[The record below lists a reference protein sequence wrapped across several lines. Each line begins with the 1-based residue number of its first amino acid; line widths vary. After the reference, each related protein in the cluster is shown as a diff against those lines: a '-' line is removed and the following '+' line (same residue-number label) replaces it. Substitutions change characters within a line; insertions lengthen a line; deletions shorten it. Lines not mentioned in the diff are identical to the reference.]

1 MHFPHPSTLLLLL
14 AAATA
19 RAADSSTSSTTTSAP
34 ACTAASKSGTGA
46 FYDLRPDIAVKA
58 EEGKSSKGS
67 ITADYHA
74 RGWDYG
80 RNFTLNICAPVIEAL
95 DDVEG
100 LTKGE
105 AKNVSAYYTYK
116 GETYSIG
123 SSSMDIQTRGRI
135 LVLQYKNGSPCDKSK
150 SKRSQAHSGASYNKY
165 TDDDDDEAT
174 ALSSYG
180 NGRKKASTNKDDS
193 ESTTR
198 RKSTTISFH
207 CDTEQVGGA
216 AHISF
221 VGSDPEDC
229 AYFFEARSQHACPR
243 AEPHQPGSVGP
254 GSVFAI
260 IFVIA
265 VMVYFGGGV
274 FYQRTVAHA
283 RGWRQLPNYS
293 LWAGIWSFLS
303 DIFTIATSSCAQLL
317 PGRRGYSHLSGS
329 PSRGRNREDENRL
342 IDQLD
347 EEWDD

>member
-1 MHFPHPSTLLLLL
+1 MHFPHSSTLLLLL

-19 RAADSSTSSTTTSAP
+19 RAADTATSSTTTSAP
-34 ACTAASKSGTGA
+34 ACTAASKSGSGA
-46 FYDLRPDIAVKA
+46 FYDLRPDIAVKP
-58 EEGKSSKGS
+58 EEGKSSKSGV
-67 ITADYHA
+67 ITDYHA

-100 LTKGE
+100 LTKSE
-105 AKNVSAYYTYK
+105 SKNVSAFYEYK
-116 GETYSIG
+116 NEVYSIG

-135 LVLQYKNGSPCDKSK
+135 LVLQYKNGSPCGKTK
-150 SKRSQAHSGASYNKY
+150 SKRSKAHDGASYNKY
-165 TDDDDDEAT
+165 ADEEEAT
-174 ALSSYG
+174 ALSAFG
-180 NGRKKASTNKDDS
+180 NTQNKVTADKDDS
-193 ESTTR
+193 DSTMR
-198 RKSTTISFH
+198 RKSATISFH

-221 VGSDPEDC
+221 VGSDPDDC

-265 VMVYFGGGV
+265 VLVYFGGGV

-293 LWAGIWSFLS
+293 LWAGIWGFVS
-303 DIFTIATSSCAQLL
+303 DMFIIATSSCAQLL

>member
-1 MHFPHPSTLLLLL
+1 MHFPYSSTLILLL

-19 RAADSSTSSTTTSAP
+19 RAADTSASTTTSAP
-34 ACTAASKSGTGA
+34 ACTAASKSGAGA
-46 FYDLRPDIAVKA
+46 FYDLRPDIAVKP
-58 EEGKSSKGS
+58 EEGKSSKGAV
-67 ITADYHA
+67 TTDYHA
-74 RGWDYG
+74 RGWDYN
-80 RNFTLNICAPVIEAL
+80 RNFTLNICAPVIEPL

-100 LTKGE
+100 LTKAE

-123 SSSMDIQTRGRI
+123 SSSMDVQTRGRI

-150 SKRSQAHSGASYNKY
+150 SKRSQVHAGASYNKY
-165 TDDDDDEAT
+165 ADDDDEAT
-174 ALSSYG
+174 SPLKYLG
-180 NGRKKASTNKDDS
+180 NNEKKVSAAKDDADANP
-193 ESTTR
+193 R
-198 RKSTTISFH
+198 RKSATISFH

-221 VGSDPEDC
+221 VGSDPDDC

-293 LWAGIWSFLS
+293 LWAGIWSFVS
-303 DIFTIATSSCAQLL
+303 DIFVIATSSCAQLL
-317 PGRRGYSHLSGS
+317 PGRRGYSHLTGS

>member
-1 MHFPHPSTLLLLL
+1 MYFPHSSILLLLL

-19 RAADSSTSSTTTSAP
+19 RAADTTTSSTTASAP
-34 ACTAASKSGTGA
+34 ACTAASKSGSGA
-46 FYDLRPDIAVKA
+46 FYDLRPDIAVKP
-58 EEGKSSKGS
+58 EEGKSSKSGVS
-67 ITADYHA
+67 VDYHA

-100 LTKGE
+100 LTKSE
-105 AKNVSAYYTYK
+105 SKNVSAFYEYK
-116 GETYSIG
+116 NEVYSIG

-135 LVLQYKNGSPCDKSK
+135 LVLQYKNGSPCGKTK
-150 SKRSQAHSGASYNKY
+150 SKRSKAHDGASYNKY
-165 TDDDDDEAT
+165 ADEEEAT
-174 ALSSYG
+174 ALSAFG
-180 NGRKKASTNKDDS
+180 NTQNKVTADKDDS
-193 ESTTR
+193 DSTKR
-198 RKSTTISFH
+198 RKSATISFH

-221 VGSDPEDC
+221 VGSDPDDC

-265 VMVYFGGGV
+265 VLVYFGGGV

-293 LWAGIWSFLS
+293 LWAGIWGFVS
-303 DIFTIATSSCAQLL
+303 DMFIIATSSCVQLL

>member
-1 MHFPHPSTLLLLL
+1 MHFPHSSNFLLLL

-19 RAADSSTSSTTTSAP
+19 RAADTSTTSTTSSAP
-34 ACTAASKSGTGA
+34 ACTAASKSGNGA

-58 EEGKSSKGS
+58 EDGKSAKNS
-67 ITADYHA
+67 ITTDYHA

-80 RNFTLNICAPVIEAL
+80 RNFTLNICAPVIDAVE
-95 DDVEG
+95 DVVG
-100 LTKGE
+100 LSKGE
-105 AKNVSAYYTYK
+105 SKNVSAYYTYK
-116 GETYSIG
+116 NEIYSIG
-123 SSSMDIQTRGRI
+123 QSSMDIQTRGRV
-135 LVLQYKNGSPCDKSK
+135 LVLQYKDGSPCGKSK
-150 SKRSQAHSGASYNKY
+150 SKRSKAHDGASYNTY
-165 TDDDDDEAT
+165 VDDEVVT
-174 ALSSYG
+174 LKSSDG
-180 NGRKKASTNKDDS
+180 GDSQKKASAEKDDKD
-193 ESTTR
+193 STTR
-198 RKSTTISFH
+198 RKSATISFH
-207 CDTEQVGGA
+207 CDNEQVGGA

-221 VGSDPEDC
+221 VGSDPDDC

-265 VMVYFGGGV
+265 VLVYFGGGV

-293 LWAGIWSFLS
+293 LWAGIWGFVS
-303 DIFTIATSSCAQLL
+303 DMFVIATSSCAQLL
-317 PGRRGYSHLSGS
+317 PGRRGYRHLSGS

>member
-1 MHFPHPSTLLLLL
+1 MHLPHSSTLLLLL
-14 AAATA
+14 AATIA
-19 RAADSSTSSTTTSAP
+19 RAADTSTPSTTTSPP

-46 FYDLRPDIAVKA
+46 FYDLRPDIAVKT

-67 ITADYHA
+67 VTTDYHA

-80 RNFTLNICAPVIEAL
+80 RNFTLNICAPVLEAL

-100 LTKGE
+100 LTKSE

-123 SSSMDIQTRGRI
+123 SSSMDIQSRGRI

-150 SKRSQAHSGASYNKY
+150 SKSKRSKAHDGASYNKY
-165 TDDDDDEAT
+165 SDDDETT
-174 ALSSYG
+174 ASSSFG
-180 NGRKKASTNKDDS
+180 KSEKKVSAEKDDS
-193 ESTTR
+193 DSTPR
-198 RKSTTISFH
+198 RKSATISFH

-221 VGSDPEDC
+221 VGSDPDDC

-265 VMVYFGGGV
+265 VLVYFGGGV

-293 LWAGIWSFLS
+293 LWAGIWSFVS
-303 DIFTIATSSCAQLL
+303 DIFVIATSSCAQLL

-329 PSRGRNREDENRL
+329 PSRRNREDENRL

>member
-1 MHFPHPSTLLLLL
+1 MHLPHSSSLLLLFG
-14 AAATA
+14 AVATA
-19 RAADSSTSSTTTSAP
+19 RAADTSTSSTTTSAP

-46 FYDLRPDIAVKA
+46 FYDLRPDIAVKK

-67 ITADYHA
+67 VTTDYHA

-80 RNFTLNICAPVIEAL
+80 RNFTLNICAPVIESVE
-95 DDVEG
+95 DVVG
-100 LTKGE
+100 LSKG
-105 AKNVSAYYTYK
+105 ASKNVSAYYTHNT
-116 GETYSIG
+116 ETYSIG
-123 SSSMDIQTRGRI
+123 ESNMDIQIRGRS
-135 LVLQYKNGSPCDKSK
+135 LVLQYKDGSPCGESK
-150 SKRSQAHSGASYNKY
+150 SKRSTAHAGTSFNRFV
-165 TDDDDDEAT
+165 DDDDRTLIT
-174 ALSSYG
+174 ASDSDK
-180 NGRKKASTNKDDS
+180 KKASSEKD
-193 ESTTR
+193 EKTTR
-198 RKSTTISFH
+198 RKSATISFH

-221 VGSDPEDC
+221 VGSDPDDC

-265 VMVYFGGGV
+265 VLVYFGGGV

-293 LWAGIWSFLS
+293 LWAGIWGFVS
-303 DIFTIATSSCAQLL
+303 DMFIIATTSCAQLL
-317 PGRRGYSHLSGS
+317 PGRRGYRHLSGS

>member
-1 MHFPHPSTLLLLL
+1 MHLPHSSGLVLLL
-14 AAATA
+14 AAAIV
-19 RAADSSTSSTTTSAP
+19 RAADSTTSSTTSSAP

-58 EEGKSSKGS
+58 EDGKSTKGS
-67 ITADYHA
+67 ITTDYHA

-80 RNFTLNICAPVIEAL
+80 RNFTLNICAPVIDAVE
-95 DDVEG
+95 DVVG
-100 LTKGE
+100 LNKVE
-105 AKNVSAYYTYK
+105 SKNVSAYYTYK
-116 GETYSIG
+116 NEIYSIG
-123 SSSMDIQTRGRI
+123 QSSMEIQTRGRI
-135 LVLQYKNGSPCDKSK
+135 LVLQYKNGSPCGKSK
-150 SKRSQAHSGASYNKY
+150 SKRSKAHQGASYNKY
-165 TDDDDDEAT
+165 VDDDEVTSFSGSQERVSAEKEDT
-174 ALSSYG
+174 D
-180 NGRKKASTNKDDS
+180 STS
-193 ESTTR
+193 R
-198 RKSTTISFH
+198 RKSATISLH

-221 VGSDPEDC
+221 VGSDPDDC

-265 VMVYFGGGV
+265 VLVYFGGGV

-293 LWAGIWSFLS
+293 LWAGIWGFVS
-303 DIFTIATSSCAQLL
+303 DIFIIATSSCAQLV
-317 PGRRGYSHLSGS
+317 PGRRGYRHLSGS